1 MPTDP
6 FEGGFLHHE
15 SGRIGTLA
23 TTYHVSDIRNVALA
37 GHGASGKTSLADALL
52 FAGGSAPRKGSPD
65 DGTSLLDVDDEEKRR
80 HITID
85 CHLGHL
91 EWKGRQVHLIDSPG
105 YPDFIGNALSALSAV
120 ENVVIAV
127 SGPSGIEVNT
137 RRLFAEAGRRGLGR
151 ILAITKMDAEN
162 VDYRADLEA
171 IRETFGTTCVP
182 FNVPIGE
189 GPAFSGVVSVLES
202 HDETPEGCPLPPP
215 EAYQMLVE
223 RIVETDDDLMAR
235 YLDGEEIAPDELKGA
250 TCRAIASG
258 GLVPILCVSTKLDA
272 GLSELL
278 DLLAECGLNPDDVHR
293 HAHEGE
299 GEAEHD
305 VEIEPKEDG
314 TLVAQVFKSTN
325 DPFMGKVSYL
335 RILTGRLAA
344 DSTLVNLRTGKSA
357 KAGHVYV
364 MQGKQLEEV
373 PEAIA
378 GDLVA
383 IAKFEDLHV
392 SDTVSNAGGNTAVRL
407 DPIGFPTPM
416 VPRAVEAK
424 AREDETKI
432 SASLAKLADE
442 DPTFTYKRDAQT
454 HELVISGMSDLHLDV
469 IQQRLKN
476 RYKLDVNTHVP
487 HVPYLEAISGEAE
500 GNHRHK
506 KQSGGRGQFA
516 EVHLRIRPTERGE
529 GFRFV
534 DAIKGGVIPNQ
545 YVPAV
550 EKGVREQMER
560 GVISGNQVVDV
571 EVEVY
576 FGKYHDVDSSEQA
589 FKTAASHAFRK
600 AFAEAGPTLLEPIVE
615 MEISVPMDKFGDV
628 TADLSTRR
636 GHISGMDT
644 LPGGQQVLK
653 ASVPLSEVLTYATQ
667 LKSITAGQGSYAMEF
682 KSHEPVPPNVQHQI
696 VDRYEKSRAGIE
708 EE

>member
-1 MPTDP
+1 M
-6 FEGGFLHHE
+6 
-15 SGRIGTLA
+15 A
-23 TTYHVSDIRNVALA
+23 TTYHVTDIRNVALA

-52 FAGGSAPRKGSPD
+52 HAGGVAGRKGSPD

-91 EWKGRQVHLIDSPG
+91 PWRGRQVHLVDTPG
-105 YPDFIGNALSALSAV
+105 YPDFIGSALSALAAV

-151 ILAITKMDAEN
+151 ILAVTKMDAEN
-162 VDYRADLEA
+162 VDYRSDLEA
-171 IRETFGTTCVP
+171 IRASFGNECVP

-189 GPAFSGVVSVLES
+189 GPTFQGVVSVLDS

-215 EAYQMLVE
+215 EAYQLLVE

-235 YLDGEEIAPDELKGA
+235 YLDGEELGPEELKGA
-250 TCRAIASG
+250 ACRAIADG
-258 GLVPILCVSTKLDA
+258 GLVPILCISTRLDL
-272 GLSELL
+272 GVSELL
-278 DLLAECGLNPDDVHR
+278 DLVAECGLNPDDVHR
-293 HAHEGE
+293 HGLEGE

-314 TLVAQVFKSTN
+314 TLVAQVFKTTN
-325 DPFMGKVSYL
+325 DPFMGKLSYL
-335 RILTGRLAA
+335 RILTGRLAS
-344 DSTLVNLRTGKSA
+344 DSTLVNLRSGKSA

-383 IAKFEDLHV
+383 IAKFDDLHV
-392 SDTVSNAGGNTAVRL
+392 SDTVSNAGGNTGVRL
-407 DPIGFPTPM
+407 DPIKFPTPM
-416 VPRAVEAK
+416 VPRAVDAK
-424 AREDETKI
+424 VREDEVKI
-432 SASLAKLADE
+432 GASLAKLADE
-442 DPTFTYKRDAQT
+442 DPTFTYRRDAQT

-476 RYKLDVNTHVP
+476 RYKLDVNTHLP
-487 HVPYLEAISGEAE
+487 HVAYLEAISAEAE
-500 GNHRHK
+500 EGHRHK

-516 EVHLRIRPTERGE
+516 EVHLRIRPTARGE

-560 GVISGNQVVDV
+560 GVISGNPVVDV

-589 FKTAASHAFRK
+589 FKTAAASAFRK
-600 AFAEAGPTLLEPIVE
+600 AFAAAGPVLLEPIVE
-615 MEISVPMDKFGDV
+615 MEIVVPMDHFGDV

-636 GHISGMDT
+636 GHISGMET
-644 LPGGQQVLK
+644 LTGGQQSLK
-653 ASVPLSEVLTYATQ
+653 ATVPLSEVLTYATQ
-667 LKSITAGQGSYAMEF
+667 LKSMTAGQGSYAMEF
-682 KSHEPVPPNVQHQI
+682 KSYEPVPPNVQHQV
-696 VDRYEKSRAGIE
+696 VDRYQKSRAGIE
-708 EE
+708 ED